1 VKDSRL
7 KIDLHVHTCYSE
19 DASTTLKEV
28 VYYAKKKGLDGV
40 AITDHGTVKGA
51 LKLAKK
57 SQLLI
62 IPGLE
67 VETRHGHILALNI
80 ATPVPPNLGMTET
93 VQKIHEIGGTA
104 IIAHP
109 YAAFKVGLRKKA
121 ILNSKL
127 DAVEAINSASF
138 PFFIAT
144 HLGKKLAQRMKLPQT
159 GGSDAHHGHE
169 IGKAYTLVEAD
180 SNADG
185 VVEAIRKREVTPQGA
200 PISWAERMERV
211 AFTVMKPKR
220 RLHSAKFS
228 S

>member
-1 VKDSRL
+1 VKDSLL

-40 AITDHGTVKGA
+40 AITDHNTVKGA
-51 LKLAKK
+51 LKLTGKNN
-57 SQLLI
+57 LII

-67 VETRHGHILALNI
+67 VETQQGHVLALNI
-80 ATPVPPNLGMTET
+80 TTPVPPKLNITET
-93 VQKIHEIGGTA
+93 VQRIHEIGGTA

-109 YAAFKVGLRKKA
+109 YAAFKAGLRKKA

-127 DAVEAINSASF
+127 DAVEVINSASF

-144 HLGKKLAQRMKLPQT
+144 HLGKKLAQRLKLPQT

-180 SNADG
+180 SNTDD
-185 VVEAIRKREVTPQGA
+185 VVEAIKKGAVTPHGT
-200 PISWAERMERV
+200 PLSWAGRMERV

-220 RLHSAKFS
+220 RLYSAKFS